1 MTCPEKIRLQHL
13 YETAIR
19 RWAQVQASSQ
29 FVGQSTYLTEEI
41 KKRVLAERK
50 AAKIRL
56 SMHQKL
62 CNTCRHPITQ
72 RPGR

>member
-29 FVGQSTYLTEEI
+29 FVGQSTYLTEEL
-41 KKRVLAERK
+41 KK
-50 AAKIRL
+50 
-56 SMHQKL
+56 
-62 CNTCRHPITQ
+62 TG
-72 RPGR
+72 PG